1 MNQIKFLAVH
11 HTAALNTGKPQLYA
25 VDRFHQQKWGMLS
38 KKGWWVGYNYFCDVD
53 GKRTNTR
60 EIGEETIAQI
70 GHNCNVAERCDT
82 ISYCMA
88 GDFRSQKHTEAQE
101 RDFREFVDEMRSQY
115 PSITVVGHRDLQ
127 AGRSCPELPQEYI
140 DSFNKI
146 LDSEDTLKKEKIR
159 ELQQVLDVIRS
170 LVVKLLSLFNKKT

>member
-1 MNQIKFLAVH
+1 
-11 HTAALNTGKPQLYA
+11 
-25 VDRFHQQKWGMLS
+25 
-38 KKGWWVGYNYFCDVD
+38 
-53 GKRTNTR
+53 
-60 EIGEETIAQI
+60 
-70 GHNCNVAERCDT
+70 
-82 ISYCMA
+82 
-88 GDFRSQKHTEAQE
+88 
-101 RDFREFVDEMRSQY
+101 MRSQY